1 MTLLDLGLMLP
12 STGNITNYHT
22 VKKGNYV
29 WQPSWKEQLEG
40 ITFSLIR
47 DSLHGW
53 DSETESFSLSKF
65 VNYQY
70 LAKGNENEAKQKESV
85 SCQGFPISKKDYE
98 KANSA
103 LPPKFSRALG
113 IASQF

>member
-1 MTLLDLGLMLP
+1 MCG
-12 STGNITNYHT
+12 SHAEKNN
-22 VKKGNYV
+22 
-29 WQPSWKEQLEG
+29 WKELRVS
-40 ITFSLIR
+40 IIR
-47 DSLHGW
+47 DSLHEW

-70 LAKGNENEAKQKESV
+70 LEKGNENEAKQKESV

-98 KANSA
+98 KGNSA